1 MRTAQTP
8 YEDVERTIEFDF
20 LRATEAAALNTLP
33 WVGRGQKEKAD
44 AAACD
49 AIRGMFDL
57 INVCAEVVIG
67 EGIKDDAPGI
77 FKGEHLGT
85 WKPGSHKFDLALD
98 PIDGTTNVSKG
109 LPGSICCLAAASPDL
124 RDEASAFAKTTEDK
138 SAKSG
143 PPNEASSFAK
153 ATEDTSAKSGPP
165 NEASSFAKA
174 TEDTSA
180 KSGATVDVS
189 LKDIPTF
196 YMMKL
201 AYGMKV
207 VQYMD
212 RTGIG
217 VVSIRNPIEEIIPI
231 VAKALRR
238 AIRDIAVVVLDRP
251 RHAKLVEA
259 IRSTGAMVRMISDGD
274 ITAAIAPSIADSG
287 VDLYAGIGGAPEA
300 VLAAAAIRCL
310 GGDLQTMMWP
320 RDDAERQSVVDAGF
334 REELNHVYYAKDLAK
349 GNNIIFCAT
358 GVSDSPLLR
367 GVRVR
372 GHTAITHSILMRAS
386 TRTVRM
392 VEAYHD
398 LAHKTIRLRSTNR
411 ETPI

>member
-1 MRTAQTP
+1 MRTPHPA

-109 LPGSICCLAAASPDL
+109 LPGSICCLAAASPEV
-124 RDEASAFAKTTEDK
+124 RDRRSDKAST
-138 SAKSG
+138 
-143 PPNEASSFAK
+143 FAK
-153 ATEDTSAKSGPP
+153 ATADQLEDTSAKSGLSD
-165 NEASSFAKA
+165 EA
-174 TEDTSA
+174 SA
-180 KSGATVDVS
+180 KSGTTVDVS

-207 VQYMD
+207 VRYMD

-231 VAKALRR
+231 VAKALRK

-274 ITAAIAPSIADSG
+274 ITAAIAPSINDSG

-320 RDDAERQSVVDAGF
+320 RDDAERQSVIDAGF
-334 REELNHVYYAKDLAK
+334 REELNQVYYAKDLAK
-349 GNNIIFCAT
+349 GSNIIFCAT

-392 VEAYHD
+392 IEAYHD
-398 LAHKTIRLRSTNR
+398 LANKTIRLRSTNR